1 METRIGFLVQ
11 LEKDVRA
18 AAARERLAI
27 DRGEPRGTSP
37 VPGLGDRLRGHGRRG
52 RGGRRRWLVASAAAL
67 SLLVVA
73 GSVGFLATGG
83 IPLGIR
89 EDLFGDEA
97 APASGGA
104 FSETASAGGGGS
116 SGGNDG
122 AMTDRGLFV
131 QKEALR
137 YGSQYDA
144 FALQPGLENASSGSA
159 PAPVDVAS
167 SPRQLRDLSKIVR
180 TGRVGIVVENG
191 RFEPTADRIRAIAE
205 ANEGFVQ
212 ESSTRTRIGNF
223 VLRVPSRR
231 FDPTVTALGEL
242 GTVEFQSQR
251 SDDVTAEFVDNKA
264 RLEILLER
272 REVLRGFLREAD
284 TTAETLRFF
293 NAVQEVQL
301 DIERLQGSLA
311 FLNDQVSISTINV
324 RLRERDAKA
333 PQIEPV
339 DNPSIGHAFDRAI
352 AGFLNVVGAVVI
364 GLGYL
369 LPVLVIGAIAFV
381 ATRLARRRRQQP
393 PAS

>member
-18 AAARERLAI
+18 AAARQRLALEE
-27 DRGEPRGTSP
+27 DERRGTSP
-37 VPGLGDRLRGHGRRG
+37 VPGLGGRLRGQGRRG

-83 IPLGIR
+83 IPLKIR
-89 EDLFGDEA
+89 EGAFGGGAE
-97 APASGGA
+97 PASGA
-104 FSETASAGGGGS
+104 PEAATAGGDDAGNGGATRDRAIVAQEEAFGYLNDSDDSFSVGAAALS
-116 SGGNDG
+116 SGP
-122 AMTDRGLFV
+122 A
-131 QKEALR
+131 
-137 YGSQYDA
+137 DA
-144 FALQPGLENASSGSA
+144 PTPA
-159 PAPVDVAS
+159 PANVVAA
-167 SPRQLRDLSKIVR
+167 PRQLRDLSKIVR

-231 FDPTVTALGEL
+231 FDATITALGEL

-264 RLEILLER
+264 RLQILLER

-369 LPVLVIGAIAFV
+369 LPVLVIAAIAFV